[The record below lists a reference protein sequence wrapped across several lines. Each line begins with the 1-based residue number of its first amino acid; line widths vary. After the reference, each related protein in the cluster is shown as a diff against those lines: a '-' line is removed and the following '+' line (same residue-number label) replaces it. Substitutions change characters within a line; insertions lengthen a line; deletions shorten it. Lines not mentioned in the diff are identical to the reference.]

1 MEVVNKCLK
10 NNNNNM
16 VQHPA
21 LVSESVCPF
30 STFTAHFPVCVEV
43 LDVFLNQYPFFF
55 LRLGLLLSL

>member
-43 LDVFLNQYPFFF
+43 LDVFLNQYPFF
-55 LRLGLLLSL
+55 S